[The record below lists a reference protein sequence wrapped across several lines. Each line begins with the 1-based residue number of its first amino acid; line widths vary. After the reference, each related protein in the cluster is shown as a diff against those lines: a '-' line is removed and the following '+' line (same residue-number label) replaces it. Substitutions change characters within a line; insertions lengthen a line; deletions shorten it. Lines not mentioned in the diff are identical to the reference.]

1 MTKVTPGSAVFLDQQ
16 FPVDP
21 EDFDF
26 DDQRI
31 IVIKSDPMVLPI
43 KNIVDNYKLSTA
55 PIQFQRPESWTP
67 KEKKLF
73 WLSLLMNR
81 IEGVIVLVDI
91 AAALHRIQE
100 LNPHDRA
107 IQLYEYLLKKGF
119 EYIVLDGNNRLKFL
133 QNLFND
139 EWVIPEGNYEYIR
152 DLNDSS
158 TTSFRVT
165 RKKNKFSDLPGA
177 VKATLNR
184 RRCIIS
190 EYTQIGYTGLSD
202 IFTNTNSGVFPNPQ
216 ELRNAKNTLWAD
228 FVRHLDKILT
238 NSGLLTKVFSDP
250 TKRFCGQDW
259 ITECLNFA
267 LEAVEET
274 QDPETNE
281 ISVEFFPINQ
291 TSKNTLYK
299 STFLSK
305 GQQDGYI
312 QLFKDVSQ
320 HILEMIDDNVLEE
333 NLLKRKSTVL
343 NLFWMM
349 CNGIQTY
356 DEAVEAMKLYDE
368 EYNRKDKFFTD
379 VYEYAENEEVVGD
392 DLTFKNSC
400 EGTRKINIE
409 HRYLILSDIIR
420 RVKKGFY
427 SDVSGV
433 RVGTE
438 LLS

>member
-91 AAALHRIQE
+91 AAALHRLQE

-133 QNLFND
+133 QNLFSD
-139 EWVIPEGNYEYIR
+139 EWAIPEGNYEYIR

-165 RKKNKFSDLPGA
+165 RKKNKFSDLPAA
-177 VKATLNR
+177 VQSTLNR

-228 FVRHLDKILT
+228 FVRQ
-238 NSGLLTKVFSDP
+238 NS
-250 TKRFCGQDW
+250 
-259 ITECLNFA
+259 
-267 LEAVEET
+267 
-274 QDPETNE
+274 
-281 ISVEFFPINQ
+281 
-291 TSKNTLYK
+291 
-299 STFLSK
+299 
-305 GQQDGYI
+305 
-312 QLFKDVSQ
+312 
-320 HILEMIDDNVLEE
+320 
-333 NLLKRKSTVL
+333 
-343 NLFWMM
+343 
-349 CNGIQTY
+349 
-356 DEAVEAMKLYDE
+356 
-368 EYNRKDKFFTD
+368 KDK
-379 VYEYAENEEVVGD
+379 
-392 DLTFKNSC
+392 
-400 EGTRKINIE
+400 
-409 HRYLILSDIIR
+409 H
-420 RVKKGFY
+420 
-427 SDVSGV
+427 
-433 RVGTE
+433 
-438 LLS
+438 